1 MNFGT
6 NSDSITPAPTQP
18 LFTQATSVIW
28 VVTRSV
34 SLYFQYIQEPNI
46 QLTRPLAQCFN
57 AEVIKLSGDIDKDN
71 FKILDVAAGT
81 GLLGIELSKHGYRN
95 IDALDM
101 SQKMLN
107 QARVK
112 KIYRN
117 FICTTM
123 TDQQIPIIATGE
135 YDALT
140 CCASMGAGHV
150 GPSALEEMIRVTK
163 PG

>member
-1 MNFGT
+1 MF
-6 NSDSITPAPTQP
+6 
-18 LFTQATSVIW
+18 L
-28 VVTRSV
+28 
-34 SLYFQYIQEPNI
+34 LYFQYIQEPNI
-46 QLTRPLAQCFN
+46 QLTRPVAQCFD

-71 FKILDVAAGT
+71 FKILDVAVGT
-81 GLLGIELSKHGYRN
+81 GLLGTELSKHGYRN
-95 IDALDM
+95 IHALDM

-112 KIYRN
+112 KIYKK

-140 CCASMGAGHV
+140 CCASMGAGHI
-150 GPSALEEMIRVTK
+150 GPSALEEMIRVIN
-163 PG
+163 PGKENVFLLGRSIANHGKGVKIFHCMD